1 MSEPTSEQ
9 PRKPTVYERLA
20 ACIEASGAMAKT
32 GKAPQAAGGYAF
44 HRIDDVVEHL
54 RDILLKHGLAV
65 IPSVDDFDVRE
76 LSEPRQGG
84 GDRKFYHSVVRL
96 SVRLASISDPDDCL
110 NVSSVGDGIDYGDK
124 STGKAYSYALKTA
137 LLALFQLRGQPDN
150 EDDDHDHAA
159 APAQQRTTAP
169 PQQQAQT
176 PRPPTN
182 VPSMDER
189 KKAPWAVPDLTQY
202 EGKLGDWKK
211 VTHHKRKNRKTQQ
224 FEPAPLGDLDA
235 KEVQWWA
242 DNWCLPMQP
251 TKEDMHLRVAL
262 NIARKEMA
270 VAAAGDSS
278 PPAAPQ
284 WPPPEDQIPF

>member
-9 PRKPTVYERLA
+9 PRQPNVYERLA
-20 ACIEASGAMAKT
+20 ACIEESGAIAKT
-32 GKAPQAAGGYAF
+32 GKAPQQAGGYAF

-65 IPSVDDFDVRE
+65 IPSVTSSDVRE

-84 GDRKFYHSVVRL
+84 GDRKFYHAVVTLDVGVVSISTPSDGFVVR
-96 SVRLASISDPDDCL
+96 
-110 NVSSVGDGIDYGDK
+110 SVGDGIDYGDK

-137 LLALFQLRGQPDN
+137 MLALFQLRGQPDN

-159 APAQQRTTAP
+159 TPAKQPATVAP
-169 PQQQAQT
+169 PAT
-176 PRPPTN
+176 RPPAN

-224 FEPAPLGDLDA
+224 LEPAPLGDLDT

-242 DNWCLPMQP
+242 DNWCLPMTP

-262 NIARKEMA
+262 NIARKDMA
-270 VAAAGDSS
+270 VAAAGESS
-278 PPAAPQ
+278 PPSAPQ